1 MNYFDFISKI
11 HNHLNENKL
20 LEKDEYKESPDEI
33 LNLVLAVNK
42 TIKNRRAEAVES
54 LAHDL
59 NPPLK
64 RLQYIA
70 SKMVNS
76 LKQDILNIH
85 TQCYIAI
92 NKLHTTTLENMDVK
106 KSVYDCI
113 SSIYMDQYNKKI
125 ITINTNSKN
134 LFFRGS
140 YSHFIRV
147 ISNLLDNALKATS
160 YEQAQQINIRLYEEN
175 FLIKIDIEDNGQG
188 IIQKKLH
195 NIFMDGVSFTG
206 STGKGLSYCK
216 KTIESWKGTIDCH
229 STKKVGTTF
238 SISIPKSRAPFDFI
252 ENIFYNKKSRFVLI
266 DSPYAR
272 GACQGK

>member
-1 MNYFDFISKI
+1 MF
-11 HNHLNENKL
+11 
-20 LEKDEYKESPDEI
+20 
-33 LNLVLAVNK
+33 AVNK
-42 TIKNRRAEAVES
+42 TIRNRKAEAVEN

-64 RLQYIA
+64 RLQNIA
-70 SKMVNS
+70 SKLEGS

-106 KSVYDCI
+106 KSIYDCI
-113 SSIYMDQYNKKI
+113 SSIYIDQYNKEI
-125 ITINTNSKN
+125 ITINTNCKN

-160 YEQAQQINIRLYEEN
+160 CKKTQRINVHLYEED
-175 FLIKIDIEDNGQG
+175 FFIKIDIEDNGQG
-188 IIQKKLH
+188 IIQKKLK

-206 STGKGLSYCK
+206 SSGERLSY
-216 KTIESWKGTIDCH
+216 
-229 STKKVGTTF
+229 
-238 SISIPKSRAPFDFI
+238 
-252 ENIFYNKKSRFVLI
+252 
-266 DSPYAR
+266 
-272 GACQGK
+272 